1 MTRRTPTISEFAIR
15 IALAAAFL
23 VVSVVPAT
31 SQGSVKLKPETVKG
45 FDQFVASSEESMA
58 NKQAE
63 GSGFLWLT
71 DEPARLE
78 AAREGRIVIE
88 HLDDDADVDDG
99 LIHNWIAGM
108 FVPGVTIENVLAVF
122 KSFDEYPDMY
132 PEVIDSR
139 LVGREGETYK
149 LYQRL
154 RKKKVLT
161 VVLDTWHD
169 AVYRRLDERYAIS
182 WSKSTE
188 IREVRNAGKSDE
200 ELLPEGE
207 GGGFVWRIYLYWRL
221 EQTDDGVLAECQSIS
236 LSRKVPLLLRWF
248 INPIV
253 RGIPRDSLER
263 SLKATREAVRRTGAR

>member
-1 MTRRTPTISEFAIR
+1 M
-15 IALAAAFL
+15 
-23 VVSVVPAT
+23 
-31 SQGSVKLKPETVKG
+31 
-45 FDQFVASSEESMA
+45 
-58 NKQAE
+58 
-63 GSGFLWLT
+63 
-71 DEPARLE
+71 
-78 AAREGRIVIE
+78 IE